1 MPATRSPSGLS
12 ELAANRVA
20 IENVHPT
27 VDGGLFPAKTVS
39 GAPTRVEADIVCD
52 GHDKIAAAVLTRP
65 TGGKESW
72 TETPLAFVD
81 NDRWGAVVAFEGVG
95 SHEMQVIAWRDL
107 FATFA
112 DEIGKK
118 QGAGVPIT
126 LELEEGARLF
136 EAARSSDR
144 LEKGDKGLLAR
155 LAKTLR
161 GKDEAKAFAA
171 AVAPDTVAL
180 MRRVG
185 PRAQLSAS
193 PVFPVRADREL
204 AAFSAWYELF
214 PRSMKHDGKTHGTFR
229 DVIDRLPYVT
239 DLGFDV
245 LYFPP
250 IHPIG
255 QTNRKGRNNTLTP
268 EPGDVGV
275 PYAIGS
281 AEGGHMAVHPELG
294 TLKDFDALVK
304 AANGVGLEIALD
316 IALNASPDHPWIA
329 EHPDWFEWR
338 PDGTIRYA
346 ENPPKKYEDIVNFS
360 FYRTKDGVSTDEP
373 TIALWEA
380 MRDMF
385 LFWAK
390 HGVTVFRVDNPHTK
404 PLPFW
409 QWLIAEVHEKHPGAI
424 FLAEAFTKPKVMRRL
439 AKIGFNQ
446 SYSYF
451 TWRNTKHE
459 LVEYMRELTG
469 QVPDRGGL
477 GGADMPAIYRPNFFV
492 NTPDIN
498 PHYLQEG
505 GRPAHRVR
513 AVLAATLAGNWGVYN
528 GFEVCDARPMPKPD
542 GSGTKEE
549 YLDSEKY
556 QLRLWNMDAD
566 GHIKDDI
573 RLLNRLRREH
583 PALQQFGN
591 LGFYAAHDD
600 HVIHY
605 GKWSHDRSSFVL
617 VSVNLD
623 PHEAHGAAIEIPFW
637 EFGLPN
643 DATIEATD
651 LVTGDDFTWSG
662 IHQHVHLTPGDRPYA
677 IWELHAPGKVRAP
690 RERSEAGEQGR
701 EAEAQQ
707 MAAEGGR
714 A

>member
-1 MPATRSPSGLS
+1 MPRTPSRLDD
-12 ELAANRVA
+12 LAAARVA
-20 IENVHPT
+20 IENVMPT
-27 VDGGLFPAKTVS
+27 IDGGAFPAKTVA
-39 GAPTRVEADIVCD
+39 GRPVRVEADLVCD
-52 GHDKIAAAVLTRP
+52 GHDKIAGAVLHRP
-65 TGGKESW
+65 AGTKAW
-72 TETPLAFVD
+72 TETPLGFVD
-81 NDRWGAVVAFEGVG
+81 NDRWAATVAFEGVG
-95 SHEMQVIAWRDL
+95 SHEMQVIAWRDP

-112 DEIGKK
+112 DEIAKK
-118 QGAGVPIT
+118 QAAGVSIT

-136 EAARSSDR
+136 DRAKGSDR
-144 LEKGDKGLLAR
+144 LAKGDKPLLTKLAR
-155 LAKTLR
+155 TLR

-171 AVAPDTVAL
+171 AVEPETIAL
-180 MRRVG
+180 MARIG
-185 PRAQLSAS
+185 PRDQRSAT
-193 PVFPVRADREL
+193 PVYPVRADREL

-214 PRSMKHDGKTHGTFR
+214 PRSMKLDGVTHGTFR

-255 QTNRKGRNNTLTP
+255 RTNRKGRNNTLTP
-268 EPGDVGV
+268 EPHDVGV

-281 AEGGHMAVHPELG
+281 SEGGHLDVHPELG
-294 TLKDFDALVK
+294 TLADFDALV
-304 AANGVGLEIALD
+304 AAAGDAGLEIALD

-360 FYRTKDGVSTDEP
+360 FYEPGTDTP
-373 TIALWEA
+373 VTALWEA

-385 LFWAK
+385 LHWAA
-390 HGVTVFRVDNPHTK
+390 HGVTIFRVDNPHTK

-409 QWLIAEVHEKHPGAI
+409 QWLIEEVHAEHPGAI

-451 TWRNTKHE
+451 TWRNAKHE

-469 QVPDRGGL
+469 QVSDRGGL
-477 GGADMPAIYRPNFFV
+477 GGAEMPWNYRPNFFV

-505 GRPAHRVR
+505 GRAAHRVR

-528 GFEVCDARPMPKPD
+528 GFEICDARPLPKPD

-556 QLRLWNMDAD
+556 QLRAWDMDGAGPHGE

-583 PALQQFGN
+583 PALQQFAN
-591 LGFYAAHDD
+591 LAFYPAHDE

-623 PHEAHGAAIEIPFW
+623 PHAAHGAAMEVPLW
-637 EFGLPN
+637 AFGLSN
-643 DATIEATD
+643 DATIQATD
-651 LVTGDDFTWSG
+651 LVTGDDFTWTG
-662 IHQHVHLTPGDRPYA
+662 IYQHVHLTPDDRPYA

-690 RERSEAGEQGR
+690 REPSEAGKQGR
-701 EAEAQQ
+701 EAERQQ